1 MSSDE
6 TSRAGATSSESNAAS
21 YLRTASI
28 TRSASPLTDDSGPL
42 TASGLFNAGNFDPAK
57 LHPMA
62 NLGDNLDFLVLEDDK
77 RNQLPG
83 AETALPSRGW
93 TDDLCYGTGTTYLSG
108 VYPYL

>member
-1 MSSDE
+1 MSDE
-6 TSRAGATSSESNAAS
+6 TSPTGATSSESNATS

-28 TRSASPLTDDSGPL
+28 TRANPLTDGSGPL
-42 TASGLFNAGNFDPAK
+42 TASDLLNAGNFDPAR

-108 VYPYL
+108 VSHYR